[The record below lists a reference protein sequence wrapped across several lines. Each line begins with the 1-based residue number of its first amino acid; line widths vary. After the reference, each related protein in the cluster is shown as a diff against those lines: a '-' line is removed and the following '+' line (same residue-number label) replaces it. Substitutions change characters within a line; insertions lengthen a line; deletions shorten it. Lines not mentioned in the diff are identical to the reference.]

1 MAENQG
7 SDTIEF
13 SQCVEKLLSVGPEM
27 MMQGL
32 NFETHFRTRSVIDFE
47 EEEFF
52 TPGEEITR
60 ADRIIQA
67 ARDWKAIDLHDDFR
81 APEAAKVGGFAL
93 DDPVVL
99 AKFRNALKD
108 LIG

>member
-1 MAENQG
+1 
-7 SDTIEF
+7 
-13 SQCVEKLLSVGPEM
+13 VEKLLSAGPEIM
-27 MMQGL
+27 MHAY

-47 EEEFF
+47 DEEFF
-52 TPGEEITR
+52 TPGEEVTK

-67 ARDWKAIDLHDDFR
+67 ARDWKPIDLHDDFR
-81 APEAAKVGGFAL
+81 APEAAKEGGFAL

-99 AKFRNALKD
+99 TKFRNALKD